1 LLQIRDPF
9 KTTHPETAYQ
19 TDDLSIFLNIR
30 GNNEY
35 AKVSYPV
42 KYGIFSRLETRE
54 MILEF
59 NLNHEIKHAR
69 SKTRHWLHPSE
80 WLKRTVGNDWIYY
93 SSGGYSGVVEAIG
106 EYYLPNFMYA
116 TNSLLGGKPFE
127 FPVIADLCSSWQDLM
142 AGIPGALPDM
152 PAPIANWLEK
162 AKSIHGPDLEKKAEH
177 LFDISG
183 ARATVLPPDA
193 RHSDYNLI
201 PLTIADGCLYKCRFC
216 KVKNKKPFTER
227 SRSDIRQ
234 QLRELKLLY
243 GPDLINYNALF
254 LGEHDALNAS
264 KDLILSA
271 AQQAY
276 DTLGFEH
283 SFMKQPRMFLFG
295 SVDSLLNAD
304 QTLFEALNALSFDTY
319 INIGLESYDPATLE
333 RIGKPVTAE
342 KVGRAF
348 DRMSEINQ
356 AFAHIE
362 MTGNFIM
369 DDDLPS
375 THIPAMLSLVRDRF
389 SRPVPKGSIYLSPLQ
404 FGKPSREVLYDF
416 YRLKTASR
424 LPMFLYIIQRL

>member
-1 LLQIRDPF
+1 MPEPILTYKTDQFSISLDLQ
-9 KTTHPETAYQ
+9 
-19 TDDLSIFLNIR
+19 
-30 GNNEY
+30 GNQEY
-35 AKVSYPV
+35 TKVSYPV
-42 KYGIFSRLETRE
+42 KYGIFSRLETRDR
-54 MILEF
+54 ILEF
-59 NLNHEIKHAR
+59 NLNHEITHAR
-69 SKTRHWLHPSE
+69 SKTRDWLHPSE
-80 WLKRTVGNDWIYY
+80 WLKRTRGNDWIYY
-93 SSGGYSGVVEAIG
+93 SSGGYAGVFEAIG
-106 EYYLPNFMYA
+106 EYYLPNFMYP
-116 TNSLLGGKPFE
+116 TNSLLGGHPFE
-127 FPVIADLCSSWQDLM
+127 FPVIADLCRSWQNTLSGLPD
-142 AGIPGALPDM
+142 ALPDM
-152 PAPIANWLEK
+152 PDPISEWIKK
-162 AKSIHGPDLEKKAEH
+162 AGSNDMTVLEKKADR

-193 RHSDYNLI
+193 RHCDYNLI

-227 SRSDIRQ
+227 SRTDIQR

-254 LGEHDALNAS
+254 LGEHDTLNAS
-264 KDLILSA
+264 KDLILFA

-283 SFMKQPRMFLFG
+283 SFMKQPRIFLFG

-304 QTLFEALNALSFDTY
+304 MTLFEALNRLHFETH
-319 INIGLESYDPATLE
+319 INIGLESHDPATLE

-348 DRMSEINQ
+348 DRMGKINH
-356 AFAHIE
+356 AFANIE

-375 THIPAMLSLVRDRF
+375 THIPSMLALVRDRF

-404 FGKPSREVLYDF
+404 FGKPSRELLYDF